1 MPTRGLVNHRL
12 CRQGIIPDYLLRNLA
27 ESDQVEEAIRD
38 AAKRTLEQL
47 ESFLKRVADEEHGA
61 CMPFSRS

>member
-1 MPTRGLVNHRL
+1 MPTRGLISHRR

-27 ESDQVEEAIRD
+27 DSDQVEEAVRE

-61 CMPFSRS
+61 CMPFSPS